1 MPKNHISNPYTEN
14 TDILESKNRKSSYQ
28 NRNIEIGI
36 TEAEIRIEA
45 KQLSRKIVTALL
57 HSAVPQPGRL
67 LQQPY
72 IASIGVTPG
81 AKQCYVK
88 N

>member
-1 MPKNHISNPYTEN
+1 MPKNHISNPCTDNTE
-14 TDILESKNRKSSYQ
+14 ILESKNRKLSYQ

-36 TEAEIRIEA
+36 IEAEIRIEA

-57 HSAVPQPGRL
+57 HSAIPQPGRL